1 MQIPT
6 SFQKKKILSQIFE
19 DVYTNSKTWQL
30 FSIYENAINTKIDLS
45 ANLTQKEFGS
55 GYKNMLNMMESWKN
69 EKYGEKNF
77 TDIWGHIPNNH
88 KNQWFL
94 PSVAEW
100 SAIIDSLN
108 ILPGN
113 ISQKGFFTEG
123 YWTSSQFNPYCFYYI
138 DLKNNE
144 IGYERLGLMSAVRLA
159 TTI

>member
-1 MQIPT
+1 MKSKDKNKKENNQCKKNIKNVQYNTPNY
-6 SFQKKKILSQIFE
+6 FGNRGYIFDKEKYYAQKQEYLNQKI
-19 DVYTNSKTWQL
+19 N
-30 FSIYENAINTKIDLS
+30 
-45 ANLTQKEFGS
+45 
-55 GYKNMLNMMESWKN
+55 N

-113 ISQKGFFTEG
+113 IFQKGFFTEG